1 VLPPW
6 AGAHVVE
13 ARRLERLPPHEGFIK
28 SKGGAGVGVR
38 GRGGGGKRGQALPLI
53 AGRRTRRQPDAR
65 HLGVVVAVACD
76 VLAPCTAHDT
86 AAVAADPTFQ
96 DRTHCAAMRP
106 DAVQI
111 KRSRHCN
118 EPGMTGASLFAPG
131 MNGEPRQRAQLRGF
145 RATFPVL
152 SQCAAM
158 RSVSRF
164 ELLIGLYIL
173 RQPGCPPRGLHCA
186 QLEAGEDCC
195 FC

>member
-1 VLPPW
+1 MKP
-6 AGAHVVE
+6 
-13 ARRLERLPPHEGFIK
+13 LER
-28 SKGGAGVGVR
+28 R
-38 GRGGGGKRGQALPLI
+38 GPCGLTCT
-53 AGRRTRRQPDAR
+53 GRDAIVDKTTFPDR
-65 HLGVVVAVACD
+65 I
-76 VLAPCTAHDT
+76 
-86 AAVAADPTFQ
+86 
-96 DRTHCAAMRP
+96 HCAAMRP

-111 KRSRHCN
+111 KRSCARH
-118 EPGMTGASLFAPG
+118 ERGAAAAVLLAVAVTR
-131 MNGEPRQRAQLRGF
+131 EPRQRAQLRGF

-173 RQPGCPPRGLHCA
+173 RQPGCPLRGLHCA